1 MGETS
6 KGSAACVGCGKGKCM
21 ETMSAGVA
29 GNNPILVQVIG
40 ICSCLA
46 VTSKVETALV
56 MGAALIGTT
65 ALSCFFMSLIRN
77 ITPPRI
83 RMIVEIALISVFVIC
98 FDQILK
104 ATYWDMS
111 KQLGPYV
118 GLIITN
124 CILMGRVEA
133 FALQNPPLLSF
144 VDGFANG
151 LGYALVLAIVG
162 CVREILGSGTL
173 LGAVV
178 LPPSIYPTN
187 LLFVLAPGAF
197 FTMGLLIWIV
207 NALKPRKQEKKP

>member
-1 MGETS
+1 MTATNRVS
-6 KGSAACVGCGKGKCM
+6 VTCVGCAGSKCR
-21 ETMSAGVA
+21 ETIRAGVHT
-29 GNNPILVQVIG
+29 NNPILVQVIG
-40 ICSCLA
+40 ICSALA
-46 VTSKVETALV
+46 VTSKLETALV
-56 MGAALIGTT
+56 MGIALILT
-65 ALSCFFMSLIRN
+65 ATLSCFFMSLIRN

-104 ATYWDMS
+104 AVYWDMS

-124 CILMGRVEA
+124 CILMGRLEG
-133 FALQNPPLLSF
+133 FALQNPPLLSL

-162 CVREILGSGTL
+162 CVRELVGSGSL
-173 LGAVV
+173 LGFAI
-178 LPPSIYPTN
+178 LPESVYQTN

-207 NALKPRKQEKKP
+207 NAASPPKPEKKP

>member
-1 MGETS
+1 MAATNKS
-6 KGSAACVGCGKGKCM
+6 SAACVGCGRDKCKA
-21 ETMSAGVA
+21 TMLEGVYT
-29 GNNPILVQVIG
+29 NNPILVQVIG

-46 VTSKVETALV
+46 VTNKVETALV
-56 MGAALIGTT
+56 MGIALIATT
-65 ALSCFFMSLIRN
+65 ALSCFFMSLIRT

-104 ATYWDMS
+104 AVYWDMS

-162 CVREILGSGTL
+162 CVRELLGSGSL
-173 LGAVV
+173 LGFVV
-178 LPPSIYPTN
+178 LPGSIYQTN

-197 FTMGLLIWIV
+197 FTMGLLIWVV
-207 NALKPRKQEKKP
+207 NAVNPRKAEKKP

>member
-1 MGETS
+1 MAENR
-6 KGSAACVGCGKGKCM
+6 GSAACIGCGKGKCK
-21 ETMSAGVA
+21 ETVLAGVSS
-29 GNNPILVQVIG
+29 NNPIFVQVIG
-40 ICSCLA
+40 VCSCLA

-56 MGAALIGTT
+56 MGIALIITT
-65 ALSCFFMSLIRN
+65 ALSCFFMSCIRN

-104 ATYWDMS
+104 AFYWDMS

-124 CILMGRVEA
+124 CIIMGRVEA
-133 FALQNPPLLSF
+133 FALQNPPVLSF

-162 CVREILGSGTL
+162 CVRELLGSGTW
-173 LGAVV
+173 LGFVV
-178 LPPSIYPTN
+178 LPESIYQTN
-187 LLFVLAPGAF
+187 LLFILAPGAF

-207 NALKPRKQEKKP
+207 NAVSPRKQENKP

>member
-1 MGETS
+1 MANS
-6 KGSAACVGCGKGKCM
+6 SGSASCVGCGKGKCK
-21 ETMSAGVA
+21 ETLAAGVYS
-29 GNNPILVQVIG
+29 NNPVLVQVIG

-46 VTSKVETALV
+46 VTNKVETALV
-56 MGAALIGTT
+56 MGIALIGTT

-83 RMIVEIALISVFVIC
+83 RMIVEIALISVFVIV
-98 FDQILK
+98 FDQALK
-104 ATYWDMS
+104 AFYWDMS

-133 FALQNPPLLSF
+133 FALSNPPFLSL

-162 CVREILGSGTL
+162 CVRELVGSGSL
-173 LGAVV
+173 LGFVV
-178 LPPSIYPTN
+178 LPPSVYQTN

-197 FTMGLLIWIV
+197 FTMGLLIWVV
-207 NALKPRKQEKKP
+207 NAAMPRKPEKKP